1 MKPTVPRE
9 QCTDTN
15 GEASVYELV
24 AELNEEELANL
35 QSKVEMRKRDELFN
49 KHPYKIWK
57 GKDELWYT
65 YFPDVEK
72 GRVRKKRKTEKE
84 IRDLVIEYWKNQSD
98 NPTVE
103 EVYRE
108 WVQNRVD
115 LGAIS
120 PQTKERYDRQYTQCF
135 GNFGKRRIK
144 NIDAF
149 SIEEFV
155 LKAIHD
161 EQLTRHGY
169 NNLRTI
175 IYGMFRRAKKMNYI
189 GFNIKE
195 VVQDIDFSRNS
206 FRKTIKTEQELVFS
220 KNEIVKVTEYII
232 KKSPDIISLGILL
245 LFKTGLRP
253 GELVALEW
261 CDIGED
267 SIYVHRTEVRD
278 KNIYYVRDFPKSDAG
293 IRDVVIPES
302 AKWIIERLREL
313 NPSGQYVFERHGKR
327 LREYNFSQRFETICK
342 HTGVVKKS
350 LNKIRKTYATILLD
364 SNVNDSIVLSQMG
377 HRSISTTMKYYYK
390 DRTDF
395 DQKVETINSVV
406 GL

>member
-49 KHPYKIWK
+49 KHPYQIWK
-57 GKDELWYT
+57 GKDELWYA
-65 YFPDVEK
+65 YFPDEEK

-84 IRDLVIEYWKNQSD
+84 IRDLVIEYWKNQLD

-175 IYGMFRRAKKMNYI
+175 IYGMFRRAKK
-189 GFNIKE
+189 
-195 VVQDIDFSRNS
+195 
-206 FRKTIKTEQELVFS
+206 
-220 KNEIVKVTEYII
+220 
-232 KKSPDIISLGILL
+232 
-245 LFKTGLRP
+245 
-253 GELVALEW
+253 
-261 CDIGED
+261 
-267 SIYVHRTEVRD
+267 
-278 KNIYYVRDFPKSDAG
+278 
-293 IRDVVIPES
+293 
-302 AKWIIERLREL
+302 
-313 NPSGQYVFERHGKR
+313 
-327 LREYNFSQRFETICK
+327 
-342 HTGVVKKS
+342 
-350 LNKIRKTYATILLD
+350 
-364 SNVNDSIVLSQMG
+364 
-377 HRSISTTMKYYYK
+377 
-390 DRTDF
+390 
-395 DQKVETINSVV
+395 
-406 GL
+406 